1 MDSLHQKSMCKGENE
16 MKQYGQAE
24 YAEAVLNII
33 AEKLLKAGI
42 ITEQQYIQLCKQN
55 RIDCHRQF
63 CTAYDA

>member
-1 MDSLHQKSMCKGENE
+1 

-24 YAEAVLNII
+24 YSEAVLNSI

-63 CTAYDA
+63 CSAFDA